1 MPRLRSR
8 VLSPRMAP
16 RPRTVMT
23 APGWSTSRARSARTR
38 CEGDSGKRCHDEIR
52 PEPQCWRGT
61 AGFCITLLSLHA
73 PRQPSTAT
81 PARRGSAGAARRPAC
96 QWRRAS
102 AAHPVAYHRRRSIRV
117 AVRWP
122 RAVPGARPARHRR
135 FELAGRS
142 HPGPLPQACPQPT
155 TAAARR
161 SARCARPA
169 PSALHCAGRPAHAS
183 CMHPCRRPALV
194 MSPGPLSQ
202 AGAQLPCS
210 SGSATACAVAL
221 PGVGARLPLRS
232 SHAPP
237 RPPPAH
243 SARCPGGRAQPRPG

>member
-1 MPRLRSR
+1 MLAYALYITGDYCS
-8 VLSPRMAP
+8 SAP
-16 RPRTVMT
+16 SGAKAPEGRPSNNPSYVQG
-23 APGWSTSRARSARTR
+23 P
-38 CEGDSGKRCHDEIR
+38 SGNV
-52 PEPQCWRGT
+52 
-61 AGFCITLLSLHA
+61 LSLHA
-73 PRQPSTAT
+73 PRQPGAAA

-102 AAHPVAYHRRRSIRV
+102 AAHPVAYHRRHSTRI

-122 RAVPGARPARHRR
+122 RR
-135 FELAGRS
+135 FKLAGRS
-142 HPGPLPQACPQPT
+142 HPGPLPQACTQPT

-202 AGAQLPCS
+202 AGAQLPRS
-210 SGSATACAVAL
+210 SGSATAYAVAL

-243 SARCPGGRAQPRPG
+243 SARCPEGRAQPRPA